1 MLSLSLKRVIDCA
14 YAISALRC
22 HTHGTIRPAVLCRDN
37 EAALRRAALVAVSGC
52 LLRVVHV
59 LKRTNIAGFD
69 TDADDVVEIVFRDG
83 VAEPPELRPA
93 LESAAAAG
101 ILSIAY
107 GEADGDAASHYQR
120 AFDEAV
126 DAIAHLDLPPASFR
140 PCYLTGA

>member
-52 LLRVVHV
+52 LLRLVHV

-83 VAEPPELRPA
+83 VAEPPEIRPA

-107 GEADGDAASHYQR
+107 GEADGDAASHY
-120 AFDEAV
+120 
-126 DAIAHLDLPPASFR
+126 
-140 PCYLTGA
+140 

>member
-1 MLSLSLKRVIDCA
+1 M
-14 YAISALRC
+14 
-22 HTHGTIRPAVLCRDN
+22 
-37 EAALRRAALVAVSGC
+37 AVSGC
-52 LLRVVHV
+52 LLRLVHV

-107 GEADGDAASHYQR
+107 GEADGNAASHYQR

>member
-52 LLRVVHV
+52 LLRLVHV

-69 TDADDVVEIVFRDG
+69 TDADDVVE
-83 VAEPPELRPA
+83 PPEIRPA

>member
-14 YAISALRC
+14 YALRC
-22 HTHGTIRPAVLCRDN
+22 HTHGTTRPAVLCRDN

-52 LLRVVHV
+52 LLRLVHV